1 MNKRLLIITHHKL
14 NENNGG
20 CNASK
25 GFVHCLA
32 SLFDECAIISPE
44 IHPTEPYIPK
54 DFKYYPLHDT
64 RSKARKFFDM
74 YRGRISGL
82 YYAVKE
88 HLKNHRYDVVVID
101 HSFSGAG
108 ISSYIKSTGA
118 KLITIHHN
126 VERDYLRDNSK
137 ERPVFY
143 RYPFLYFSKKAEI
156 DSLRNSDINLTVT
169 ERDAQVFR
177 SWFSNICVHNWG
189 IFEYLPIQDKIF
201 TPKPRRNTFVITGS
215 LCFEQSL
222 LPIKDFIKCYWQLV
236 QQNVPDARLL
246 IAGRNPS
253 EELFRLSASKEGI
266 EIIPNPMNMAEVVQ
280 QADFYICPVF
290 AGSGLKLRVFDGLKQ
305 GLPVLCHEVSA
316 AGYEIIAER
325 NCLFPYNDEETFIAS
340 LKAMLSAGVSQEDVY
355 QAYKET
361 FSLEAGKKRIKEI
374 LEKEKI

>member
-108 ISSYIKSTGA
+108 ISSYIKSTEPNS
-118 KLITIHHN
+118 LPFITMWN
-126 VERDYLRDNSK
+126 G
-137 ERPVFY
+137 
-143 RYPFLYFSKKAEI
+143 
-156 DSLRNSDINLTVT
+156 T
-169 ERDAQVFR
+169 
-177 SWFSNICVHNWG
+177 ICV
-189 IFEYLPIQDKIF
+189 
-201 TPKPRRNTFVITGS
+201 
-215 LCFEQSL
+215 
-222 LPIKDFIKCYWQLV
+222 
-236 QQNVPDARLL
+236 
-246 IAGRNPS
+246 
-253 EELFRLSASKEGI
+253 
-266 EIIPNPMNMAEVVQ
+266 
-280 QADFYICPVF
+280 
-290 AGSGLKLRVFDGLKQ
+290 
-305 GLPVLCHEVSA
+305 
-316 AGYEIIAER
+316 IIAKSA
-325 NCLFPYNDEETFIAS
+325 LYSIAIPS
-340 LKAMLSAGVSQEDVY
+340 SIFLR
-355 QAYKET
+355 
-361 FSLEAGKKRIKEI
+361 KRK
-374 LEKEKI
+374 